1 MIIYFVSRSTFRHV
15 EGKQEKADSTE
26 KAAEQEAAVE
36 LSPADTRARIVAL
49 CLRLRRCHL
58 LLDGLHQNGLTLTY
72 FAAEFTQKT
81 STGIPSMLFDV
92 RTLLLCIVSI
102 YAASQ

>member
-49 CLRLRRCHL
+49 CLVFAVVIFFWMAFHQMVLR
-58 LLDGLHQNGLTLTY
+58 
-72 FAAEFTQKT
+72 
-81 STGIPSMLFDV
+81 
-92 RTLLLCIVSI
+92 
-102 YAASQ
+102 